1 MLGGSG
7 EILRDLLHLRSVSE
21 AEALIS
27 GAEGRDQL
35 RHISTSLQA
44 PEPLG
49 RFEDAGG
56 DPAQYHLAAPPALH
70 VAFDVAGPADEA
82 LGGVGRGQRALETR
96 REAKRQHGHRLLEPF
111 AHTGRRAGMLLVETA
126 GEVSQQPRRGLDVL
140 ALIGALEDRQYPGPL
155 TLRQMVED
163 VAGLVDLAALH
174 QRGTPEHRRDRRT
187 RGRPKVSVGR
197 GLLEAEHAE

>member
-1 MLGGSG
+1 MSRPLLEFGGGSG
-7 EILRDLLHLRSVSE
+7 DILRDLLHLRIVSE

-27 GAEGRDQL
+27 RAEGRDQL
-35 RHISTSLQA
+35 RHISMSLQA
-44 PEPLG
+44 PKPLG

-56 DPAQYHLAAPPALH
+56 DPAQHHLAASPALH

-82 LGGVGRGQRALETR
+82 LDGVGRGQRALETR

-140 ALIGALEDRQYPGPL
+140 ALIGAP
-155 TLRQMVED
+155 
-163 VAGLVDLAALH
+163 
-174 QRGTPEHRRDRRT
+174 
-187 RGRPKVSVGR
+187 
-197 GLLEAEHAE
+197 

>member
-1 MLGGSG
+1 MPVGAIRIFPNPRNCLPQIRALCAQTQGMSRPLLEFGGGSG
-7 EILRDLLHLRSVSE
+7 DILRDLLHLHSVFE

-27 GAEGRDQL
+27 GAEGCDQL
-35 RHISTSLQA
+35 RHISMSHQA

-56 DPAQYHLAAPPALH
+56 DPAQHHLAAPPALH
-70 VAFDVAGPADEA
+70 VAFDVAGSADEA

-126 GEVSQQPRRGLDVL
+126 G
-140 ALIGALEDRQYPGPL
+140 
-155 TLRQMVED
+155 
-163 VAGLVDLAALH
+163 
-174 QRGTPEHRRDRRT
+174 
-187 RGRPKVSVGR
+187 
-197 GLLEAEHAE
+197 

>member
-1 MLGGSG
+1 MGMSRPLLEFGGGSG

-21 AEALIS
+21 
-27 GAEGRDQL
+27 
-35 RHISTSLQA
+35 RHICISLQA

-56 DPAQYHLAAPPALH
+56 DPAQHHLAAPPALH
-70 VAFDVAGPADEA
+70 VAFDVAGPADAA
-82 LGGVGRGQRALETR
+82 LDGVGRGQRALETR

-111 AHTGRRAGMLLVETA
+111 THTGRRAGMLLVETA

-140 ALIGALEDRQYPGPL
+140 TLIGALEGRQYPGPL

-174 QRGTPEHRRDRRT
+174 QRGTTEHRRDRR
-187 RGRPKVSVGR
+187 P
-197 GLLEAEHAE
+197 